1 MRQLSAFWHKFRQEK
16 MAIFGLGLIALVV
29 VMALAA
35 PFYPFGPMDQTNA
48 MLAGPSAQHW
58 LGTDNLGRDIF
69 GRILWGSRVSF
80 LFGFVVAGLSL
91 VVGVLLGAISG
102 YYGGWLDDLL
112 SRFVEIFMM
121 IPSLFLIILIV
132 ALFGSNLPFIMLVAG
147 LTLWPSNAKITRA
160 QVLTY
165 KKELYVDAAR
175 AAGGNDLDLLAG
187 HILPNCLYPVVAN
200 ATLQMASAIML
211 EASLSFLG
219 LGDPNVVSWGQ
230 VLKSGQ
236 NYITSAPWI
245 CISAGAAIFVLVFA
259 FNLVGDG
266 INYALNPRLHV
277 RVKRVEPTIAADPA
291 MALDLERG
299 HATP

>member
-1 MRQLSAFWHKFRQEK
+1 MQKISEFWRKFSQEK
-16 MAIFGLGLIALVV
+16 MAVFGLGLIACVAILAVV
-29 VMALAA
+29 A
-35 PFYPFGPMDQTNA
+35 PLYRYGPMDQTNA
-48 MLAGPSAQHW
+48 MLVAPGSEHW
-58 LGTDNLGRDIF
+58 FGTDNLGRDIF
-69 GRILWGSRVSF
+69 SRLLWGGRVSF
-80 LFGFVVAGLSL
+80 LFGLVVAGLSL
-91 VVGVLLGAISG
+91 VVGVLIGAVSG

-112 SRFVEIFMM
+112 SRIVEIFMM

-132 ALFGSNLPFIMLVAG
+132 AMFGSSLPFIMLVSG
-147 LTLWPSNAKITRA
+147 LTLWPANAKITRA

-165 KKELYVDAAR
+165 KNELYVDAAR
-175 AAGGNDLDLLAG
+175 AAGGNDFNLLAG
-187 HILPNCLYPVVAN
+187 HILPNSLYPVIAN

-245 CISAGAAIFVLVFA
+245 CISAGAAIFILVFA

-266 INYALNPRLHV
+266 VNYALNPRLHV
-277 RVKRVEPTIAADPA
+277 RVQGDEPTIAADPA
-291 MALDLERG
+291 MPVELERG